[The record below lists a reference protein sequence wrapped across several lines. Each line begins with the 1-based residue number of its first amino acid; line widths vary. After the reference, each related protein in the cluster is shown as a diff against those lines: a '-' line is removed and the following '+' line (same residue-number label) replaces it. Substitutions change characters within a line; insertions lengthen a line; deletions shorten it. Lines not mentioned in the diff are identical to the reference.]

1 MNASVSV
8 VTQKK
13 PPPDQTPD
21 SPEIANIKD
30 SNLVGG
36 CGCYFQSL
44 PESRRRSDRF
54 IFGAG
59 IDEEYAWMNID
70 GKDVKLTLVAS
81 SKSSVERIGTR
92 SYEKYRADGVRVRAN
107 YVVTRV
113 CKSKDENCESTSYA
127 VTFSITNGG
136 RKSVIKGRGTCGC

>member
-8 VTQKK
+8 VTQEK
-13 PPPDQTPD
+13 PPLAQTPA
-21 SPEIANIKD
+21 SPRIANIKN

-44 PESRRRSDRF
+44 PESKRRSDRF

-70 GKDVKLTLVAS
+70 GQDVKLTLVAS
-81 SKSSVERIGTR
+81 SKSSVERAGTR
-92 SYEKYRADGVRVRAN
+92 SYEKYRADGVSVRAD
-107 YVVTRV
+107 YVVTQV
-113 CKSKDENCESTSYA
+113 CKSNDENCESTSYA
-127 VTFSITNGG
+127 VTFSVRNGG
-136 RKSVIKGRGTCGC
+136 RKRVIKGRGACGC